1 MKLILQP
8 KGSSLCGQCCVAM
21 LLDISLEEAIKLV
34 GHDGVSSTEDLLKC
48 FDPLPY
54 SRAIKDCIF
63 YGNLY
68 KLDRSISSR
77 YIYLCKHRNP
87 KNLKQ
92 KHWTVFNQGAI
103 MDPSGRPEKDLWPTY
118 RYWIV

>member
-8 KGSSLCGQCCVAM
+8 KGSSLCGQACIAM

-34 GHDGVSSTEDLLKC
+34 GHDGISTNEDILSVLETKY
-48 FDPLPY
+48 PGIY
-54 SRAIKDCIF
+54 SRQYFGSKFKD
-63 YGNLY
+63 G
-68 KLDRSISSR
+68 
-77 YIYLCKHRNP
+77 IYLCKHRNP
-87 KNLKQ
+87 KNIKQ
-92 KHWTVFNQGAI
+92 EHWTVVKHCVR